1 MYLDAPAAGTSP
13 HKGAQHRDVF
23 LRQSRGLPTH
33 AQRLELA
40 TFRPAAAHGQHSH
53 REARMREFQVVIL
66 RLQGKAREDED
77 AMTDLM
83 NERARMGWDF
93 HSIEPLP
100 DQKVVVVFSR
110 EA

>member
-1 MYLDAPAAGTSP
+1 
-13 HKGAQHRDVF
+13 
-23 LRQSRGLPTH
+23 
-33 AQRLELA
+33 
-40 TFRPAAAHGQHSH
+40 
-53 REARMREFQVVIL
+53 MREFQVVIL